1 LTGQGSTVRRDPSN
15 RHLAG
20 TVAAMTGSG
29 MINRTRL
36 AVDIGGTF
44 TDLVLALPDRTLSK
58 KLLTTHHHPDA
69 AVIDG
74 TRLIL
79 AEAGIAASQLDL
91 VIHGTTLATNALI
104 ERKGARTALLTT
116 RGFRDS
122 LEMAYEH
129 RFEQYDLYMER
140 PAPLVSRD
148 LRLEVAERLAAD
160 GSVLLALDE
169 AGLQPV
175 IEHLRDAKIE
185 ALAISFLHAY
195 INSAHEER
203 AREIIA
209 AALPDLSIT
218 LSHEVCREIREYERT
233 STTVANAYVLPLMAR
248 YLEDMRAGL
257 AALGAKCPLLLMMS
271 SGGICTIETARRFPV
286 RLVESGPAGGV
297 ILARRIAARGGYDR
311 ALSFDMGGTTAKIA
325 LIDDYTPQQ
334 SRHFEVARA
343 YRFAKGSGIPVRIPV
358 IDMVEIGAGG
368 GSIARVDSLRRIVVG
383 PDSAGSEPGPAC
395 YGRGGD
401 QATVTD
407 ADVALGR
414 IDPDGFAGG
423 SIALDPAKAAAAIAK
438 SVGAALDMKEQE
450 AARGIAEIVDETM
463 ASAARVHAV
472 ENGKDTAG
480 RTLIAFGGA
489 APLHAARLASKLGI
503 ERVVIPPDAGVGS
516 AHGFL
521 DAPIAYEVVRTLLVR
536 LDALD
541 NTRIDTIFAEM
552 RDEAEAVVRLGYP
565 TGALQETRTAYM
577 RYRGQGHEIAVP
589 FPVGWADPVTLRA
602 AFETTYTAL
611 FGRIIPRLE
620 VEAVTWTLAL
630 SQPHDRPARAATP
643 SSPGPARSTET
654 RRVFEP
660 ETGVAVMAHVYVR
673 DALSPGVT
681 VEGPALVL
689 ESGTTTIVPSGRTAR
704 IGADGEIIIEGS
716 LA

>member
-1 LTGQGSTVRRDPSN
+1 
-15 RHLAG
+15 
-20 TVAAMTGSG
+20 MTD
-29 MINRTRL
+29 RTRL

-44 TDLVLALPDRTLSK
+44 TDLVLSLPKRTLSK
-58 KLLTTHHHPDA
+58 KLLTTHEHPDV

-79 AEAGIAASQLDL
+79 AEAGIPASRLDL

-140 PAPLVSRD
+140 PVPLVSRD

-160 GSVLLALDE
+160 GSLLLPLDE
-169 AGLQPV
+169 AGLEPV
-175 IEHLRDAKIE
+175 VATLRAEKIE

-195 INSAHEER
+195 VNPAHEKR
-203 AREIIA
+203 AGAIIA
-209 AALPDLSIT
+209 AALPDLAVT

-248 YLEDMRAGL
+248 YLQGMRDGL
-257 AALGAKCPLLLMMS
+257 AALGATCPLLLMMS

-286 RLVESGPAGGV
+286 LLIESGPAGGV
-297 ILARRIAARGGYDR
+297 ILARRIAARGGYDH
-311 ALSFDMGGTTAKIA
+311 ALSFDMGGTTAKIT
-325 LIDDYTPQQ
+325 LIDDFIPQQ

-395 YGRGGD
+395 YSRGGE

-423 SIALDPAKAAAAIAK
+423 SIVLDPAKAAAAIAR
-438 SVGAALDMKEQE
+438 SITLDMTDQE
-450 AARGIAEIVDETM
+450 AARGIVEIVDETM

-489 APLHAARLASKLGI
+489 APLHAARLAGKLGVA
-503 ERVVIPPDAGVGS
+503 RVVIPPDAGVGS

-541 NTRIDTIFAEM
+541 QTRIDTMFAEM
-552 RDEAEAVVRLGYP
+552 RRETETVVRLGAP
-565 TGALQETRTAYM
+565 TGELQETRTAYM

-589 FPVGWADPVTLRA
+589 FPAGKADPATLRA
-602 AFETTYTAL
+602 AFDTTYTAL

-620 VEAVTWTLAL
+620 IEVVTWTLAL
-630 SQPHDRPARAATP
+630 AQGHERPEPSILPAPAGRSKPIGTRRIVETETGEMVTAEVHARTALKPGATVN
-643 SSPGPARSTET
+643 GPA
-654 RRVFEP
+654 VI
-660 ETGVAVMAHVYVR
+660 
-673 DALSPGVT
+673 
-681 VEGPALVL
+681 L
-689 ESGTTTIVPSGRTAR
+689 EDGTTTVIPSGRFAW
-704 IGADGEIIIEGS
+704 IGADGEIVIEGS
-716 LA
+716 PA

>member
-1 LTGQGSTVRRDPSN
+1 
-15 RHLAG
+15 
-20 TVAAMTGSG
+20 

-58 KLLTTHHHPDA
+58 KLLTTHDHPDA
-69 AVIDG
+69 AVIEG

-79 AEAGIAASQLDL
+79 AEADIPASRLDL

-140 PAPLVSRD
+140 PPPLVSRD
-148 LRLEVAERLAAD
+148 LRLEVAERMAAD
-160 GSVLLALDE
+160 GSVLLPLDE
-169 AGLQPV
+169 AGLRPV
-175 IEHLRDAKIE
+175 IDTLRAERIE

-195 INSAHEER
+195 INPAHEER
-203 AREIIA
+203 AREVIA
-209 AALPDLSIT
+209 AALPDLAIT
-218 LSHEVCREIREYERT
+218 LSHDVCREIREYERT
-233 STTVANAYVLPLMAR
+233 STTVANAYVLPLMSR
-248 YLEDMRAGL
+248 YLQDMRDGL
-257 AALGAKCPLLLMMS
+257 AALGAACPLLLMMS

-297 ILARRIAARGGYDR
+297 ILARRIAALGGYDR
-311 ALSFDMGGTTAKIA
+311 ALSFDMGGTTAKIT

-395 YGRGGD
+395 YSRGGD

-414 IDPDGFAGG
+414 IDPAGFAGG
-423 SIALDPAKAAAAIAK
+423 SITLDPAKAARAIAK
-438 SVGAALDMKEQE
+438 SITLDMTEQE

-480 RTLIAFGGA
+480 RTMIAFGGA
-489 APLHAARLASKLGI
+489 APLHAARLAGKLGI
-503 ERVVIPPDAGVGS
+503 DRVVIPPDAGVGS

-521 DAPIAYEVVRTLLVR
+521 DAPIAYEVVRTLVVR
-536 LDALD
+536 LGALD
-541 NTRIDTIFAEM
+541 QHRIDTMFAAM
-552 RDEAEAVVRLGYP
+552 RDETEAVVRLGAP
-565 TGALQETRTAYM
+565 TGDLQETRTAYM

-589 FPVGWADPVTLRA
+589 FPAGKADPETLQT
-602 AFETTYTAL
+602 AFDTTYTAL

-620 VEAVTWTLAL
+620 IEVVTWTLAL
-630 SQPHDRPARAATP
+630 AQRHDRPDRSVASAVKGDRRSP
-643 SSPGPARSTET
+643 SAHAVSSNPKPAKR
-654 RRVFEP
+654 
-660 ETGVAVMAHVYVR
+660 
-673 DALSPGVT
+673 
-681 VEGPALVL
+681 
-689 ESGTTTIVPSGRTAR
+689 
-704 IGADGEIIIEGS
+704 
-716 LA
+716 